1 MLSEATE
8 NHFNVSVVCILYDYC
23 QVSFSMSAEL
33 GEMSKKNNPLVFL
46 DVSIDGNPLERIT
59 IEVIPWP
66 FFFYTVAISFFCSH
80 LLS

>member
-8 NHFNVSVVCILYDYC
+8 NNFNVSVVCILYDYC

-66 FFFYTVAISFFCSH
+66 FFFLYSCYIIF
-80 LLS
+80 L